1 MRICRTTGTV
11 HGTIKDDSFD
21 GKKLL
26 IVQPLNLEGQPN
38 GDEMIAIDMVSA
50 GSNELVLVSKEGG
63 GARIALDDPS
73 CPAQCLI
80 VGVIDDINLWND
92 NSE

>member
-1 MRICRTTGTV
+1 MRICRTTGTL
-11 HGTIKDDSFD
+11 HGTVKDPSLE

-26 IVQPLNLEGQPN
+26 MVQPVDLEGQPV
-38 GDEMIAIDMVSA
+38 GEEMIAIDMVSA
-50 GSNELVLVSKEGG
+50 GPNEMVLVSKEGG
-63 GARIALDDPS
+63 GARIALDDPF

-80 VGVIDDINLWND
+80 VGVIDDINTWND